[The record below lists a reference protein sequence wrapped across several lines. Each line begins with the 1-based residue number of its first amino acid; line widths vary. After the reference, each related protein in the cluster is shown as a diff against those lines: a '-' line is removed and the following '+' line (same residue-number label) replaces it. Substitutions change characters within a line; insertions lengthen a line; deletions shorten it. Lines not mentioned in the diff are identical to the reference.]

1 MVLITGY
8 KKKQADEKEF
18 FLLELQG
25 EDVEIV
31 ISQTTGLPYAT
42 TRKTLLSTTFN
53 ENMCQTLVGKQ
64 LPGTILKMM
73 VEPYEY
79 TVQDTGEVK
88 SLDYKYVYSTKEPQK
103 AEQAVFE
110 EAVPA

>member
-8 KKKQADEKEF
+8 KKQQANEKDF

-25 EDVEIV
+25 EDIEIV
-31 ISQTTGLPYAT
+31 ISQKTGLPYAT

-53 ENMCQTLVGKQ
+53 ENMCEALIGKQ
-64 LPGTILKMM
+64 LPGTILKLN

-88 SLDYKYVYSTKEPQK
+88 TLDYKYVYSTNEAQT

-110 EAVPA
+110 EAVEA